1 MAESREQVNANIETD
16 LLNEFLAE
24 MGRRGIRKKQ
34 DALSDAMRV
43 WIALP
48 YDRLRDSLSIGL
60 ANGLTIPTLV
70 REAFDTWIRSRE
82 AEVFGPGPLPW
93 HQSATDASQTGVQ
106 RPGVV
111 PSAEQ
116 AATAPTSDILAG
128 LSEADRE
135 TALKA
140 IQVLREG
147 PEAFKGLILGG
158 VQAWETL
165 KNDQQGQGVR
175 AVGEKPSRAKVR

>member
-1 MAESREQVNANIETD
+1 MRIKFQA
-16 LLNEFLAE
+16 LLSGLRVRS
-24 MGRRGIRKKQ
+24 MRRFSTSSSG
-34 DALSDAMRV
+34 
-43 WIALP
+43 
-48 YDRLRDSLSIGL
+48 
-60 ANGLTIPTLV
+60 
-70 REAFDTWIRSRE
+70 FDERQERSR
-82 AEVFGPGPLPW
+82 P
-93 HQSATDASQTGVQ
+93 SAYCFKSAFEKATITVTPTPHGQHIHVGSDGAIA
-106 RPGVV
+106 V

-116 AATAPTSDILAG
+116 TAAPHQPDILSG
-128 LSEADRE
+128 LSESDRE

-175 AVGEKPSRAKVR
+175 AVGEKASRAKAR